1 MSVPAR
7 ISIVT
12 LGVDDVARSKAFYE
26 ALGWEVAGTV
36 GDEICWFRTA
46 DSYLGLFDRES
57 LARDAGLRSEPTAEF
72 GGITLA
78 INVESEA
85 AVDAAF
91 EAAAGAGARILKP
104 AEANRLGRV
113 FGLLR
118 RSGRAP
124 VGGRPQPELPHRR
137 RRPHHHHLRRSPRGG
152 SITVLARGLVR
163 KTYTG
168 MGADRPILR
177 T

>member
-1 MSVPAR
+1 VHAIASWRSIEEAYVSVPAR

-12 LGVDDVARSKAFYE
+12 LGVDNLPRSKAFYE

-36 GDEICWFRTA
+36 GDEICWFKTA

-85 AVDAAF
+85 AVDGAF
-91 EAAAGAGARILKP
+91 EAAQGAGARILKL
-104 AEANRLGRV
+104 AERTEWGGYSGYFADPDGHPWEVAYNPSFPIGANGR
-113 FGLLR
+113 
-118 RSGRAP
+118 
-124 VGGRPQPELPHRR
+124 
-137 RRPHHHHLRRSPRGG
+137 
-152 SITVLARGLVR
+152 IT
-163 KTYTG
+163 
-168 MGADRPILR
+168 IS
-177 T
+177 